1 MAKLTKEQRKLHA
14 LAEAVL
20 RQDRLS
26 DNDRAFVFEHWLA
39 GAENNIGVAGAFFT
53 PLSLALDMAF
63 DIGGLRI
70 IDLCAG
76 IGVLSYAALCRRG
89 GREPAPEIT
98 CIEINPRFV
107 DIGRKLVPSARWIC
121 ADVMDWRRWWGEVLD
136 GMVFDL
142 AYGNPPFGRVA
153 RNRHG
158 PRYRGPDFE
167 YHVIDIASE
176 IADAGTFLIPQ
187 MSCSFRYSGR
197 SDLGRL
203 TSGRGAAFEQQTGLQ
218 MDGGVGVDTAFY
230 RDDWQEAAP
239 LCEIACLDFA
249 VARAQREALTAR
261 LNTTPTSGS
270 EGPQL
275 SLFA

>member
-14 LAEAVL
+14 QAEAVL

-26 DNDRAFVFEHWLA
+26 DDDRAFVFEHWHA
-39 GAENNIGVAGAFFT
+39 GAENNIGAAGAFFT

-63 DIGGLRI
+63 DIGGRRI

-89 GREPAPEIT
+89 GRDPAPEIT
-98 CIEINPRFV
+98 CIESNPRFV
-107 DIGRKLVPSARWIC
+107 EIGRKLLPSARWIC

-153 RNRHG
+153 RNGQG

-187 MSCSFRYSGR
+187 MSCSFRHSGR
-197 SDLGRL
+197 ADHCRL
-203 TSGRGAAFEQQTGLQ
+203 TSGRGVAFEALTGLQ

-249 VARAQREALTAR
+249 AARAQCEAIADR
-261 LNTTPTSGS
+261 LNSTSMDVSDGV
-270 EGPQL
+270 QL